1 MYILS
6 KTNYQDFEN
15 NVECFKTLKDAQ
27 NAMQSYYEEDK
38 KTVGVLG
45 GDGDESADGVTLLI
59 NNYCALVRCEEFY
72 MEYDIYDFSNPIDA
86 SKTAK

>member
-27 NAMQSYYEEDK
+27 DVMKSYYEDDK
-38 KTVGVLG
+38 KTIG
-45 GDGDESADGVTLLI
+45 GAW
-59 NNYCALVRCEEFY
+59 R
-72 MEYDIYDFSNPIDA
+72 
-86 SKTAK
+86 

>member
-1 MYILS
+1 MYVLS

-27 NAMQSYYEEDK
+27 DAMKSYYTEDK
-38 KTVGVLG
+38 KTVGVLD
-45 GDGDESADGVTLLI
+45 GDGDEPADGVTLLI
-59 NNYCALVRCEEFY
+59 NDYCALVRCEEFY
-72 MEYDIYDFSNPIDA
+72 MEYEIYDCSNPIDA

>member
-72 MEYDIYDFSNPIDA
+72 MEYEIYDFST
-86 SKTAK
+86 TADM